1 LQFLYTVIPSES
13 KDPPIPFFRNAS
25 FLQTFVSRGFG
36 YSFLGATCLEQAY
49 NERVNDMMAHADDE
63 FHIAWFSL
71 LIQIAAWALC
81 LIGVLYFVMGLFCLK
96 RLRDRLVHADRA
108 RRKAYKE
115 AMAQFRREHL

>member
-1 LQFLYTVIPSES
+1 
-13 KDPPIPFFRNAS
+13 
-25 FLQTFVSRGFG
+25 
-36 YSFLGATCLEQAY
+36 
-49 NERVNDMMAHADDE
+49 MMAHADDE